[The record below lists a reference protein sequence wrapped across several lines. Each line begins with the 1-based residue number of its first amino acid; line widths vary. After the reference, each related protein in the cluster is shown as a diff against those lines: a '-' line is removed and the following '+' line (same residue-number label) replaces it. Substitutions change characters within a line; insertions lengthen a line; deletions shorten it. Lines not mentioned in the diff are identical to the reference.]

1 MKTIPKIGL
10 AILLITLAYS
20 CKQSENTSE
29 NHVATEEMTSADV
42 VSSSAAVE
50 KPDSKRQFIRTADVK
65 FRVKN
70 VTQSTYAIEN
80 ATTKHG
86 GFVIYTNLQSSI
98 YKRET
103 YKISQDSLLETTKYS
118 IENNITIR
126 VPNTQLDTVIKT
138 IAKQIDFLDYRVIK
152 ADDVSLQLLSN
163 ELAKNRLRSSGN
175 RVANAIDSKGK
186 KLNQIVTSEDTLES
200 KKKQFDNK
208 KIENLSLLDQVN
220 FSTLTL
226 NIYQRETVRQEKIV
240 NTENKIISRP
250 HLGIQLWDNI
260 KSGWFILEDIILF
273 VIQFWT
279 IFLLGFVIWFGF
291 KKFKMAKK

>member
-1 MKTIPKIGL
+1 
-10 AILLITLAYS
+10 
-20 CKQSENTSE
+20 
-29 NHVATEEMTSADV
+29 MTSADV

-80 ATTKHG
+80 ATIKHG

-103 YKISQDSLLETTKYS
+103 SKISQDSLLETTKYS

-138 IAKQIDFLDYRVIK
+138 IAKQIDFLDYRLIK

-163 ELAKNRLRSSGN
+163 ELAKNRLRSSVN

-186 KLNQIVTSEDTLES
+186 KLNQIVTSEDILES
-200 KKKQFDNK
+200 KKKSNLTTK
-208 KIENLSLLDQVN
+208 KLKICRC
-220 FSTLTL
+220 LT
-226 NIYQRETVRQEKIV
+226 K
-240 NTENKIISRP
+240 
-250 HLGIQLWDNI
+250 
-260 KSGWFILEDIILF
+260 
-273 VIQFWT
+273 
-279 IFLLGFVIWFGF
+279 
-291 KKFKMAKK
+291 

>member
-10 AILLITLAYS
+10 AILLVALAYS
-20 CKQSENTSE
+20 CKQSDNASVNDSVSE
-29 NHVATEEMTSADV
+29 EVSSADV

-70 VTQSTYAIEN
+70 VPQSTYAIEN

-98 YKRET
+98 SERET
-103 YKISQDSLLETTKYS
+103 SKISQDSLIETTKYS
-118 IENNITIR
+118 VENNITIR

-163 ELAKNRLRSSGN
+163 ELAQNRLKSSGN
-175 RVANAIDSKGK
+175 RVTNAIDSKGK

-200 KKKQFDNK
+200 KKEQLDNK
-208 KIENLSLLDQVN
+208 KIENLSLRDQVN

-226 NIYQRETVRQEKIV
+226 NIYQRETVRQEKIA
-240 NTENKIISRP
+240 NTENKMISRP
-250 HLGIQLWDNI
+250 HLGIQLWDSI
-260 KSGWFILEDIILF
+260 QSGWFILEDIVSFI
-273 VIQFWT
+273 IQFWA
-279 IFLLGFVIWFGF
+279 IILLGFAIWFGI
-291 KKFKMAKK
+291 KKFKATRK

>member
-10 AILLITLAYS
+10 AILLVVLAYS

-29 NHVATEEMTSADV
+29 KNVTSEEMISADV

-70 VTQSTYAIEN
+70 VPQSTYAIEN

-98 YKRET
+98 SERET
-103 YKISQDSLLETTKYS
+103 SKISQDSLIETTKYS
-118 IENNITIR
+118 VENNITIR

-152 ADDVSLQLLSN
+152 ADNVSLQLLSN
-163 ELAKNRLRSSGN
+163 ELAQNRLKSSGN
-175 RVANAIDSKGK
+175 RVAHAIDSKGK

-200 KKKQFDNK
+200 KKEQLDSK
-208 KIENLSLLDQVN
+208 KIENLSLRDQVN

-226 NIYQRETVRQEKIV
+226 NIYQRETVKQEKIA
-240 NTENKIISRP
+240 NTENRMISRP
-250 HLGIQLWDNI
+250 HLGIQLWDSI
-260 KSGWFILEDIILF
+260 KSGWFILEDIVSFI
-273 VIQFWT
+273 IQFWT
-279 IFLLGFVIWFGF
+279 IILLGIAIWFGI
-291 KKFKMAKK
+291 KKFKKN

>member
-10 AILLITLAYS
+10 AILLVALAYS
-20 CKQSENTSE
+20 CKQSENTS
-29 NHVATEEMTSADV
+29 VSEEMASADV
-42 VSSSAAVE
+42 LSSSAAVE

-70 VTQSTYAIEN
+70 VPQSTYAIEN

-98 YKRET
+98 SERET
-103 YKISQDSLLETTKYS
+103 SKISQDSLIETTKYS
-118 IENNITIR
+118 VENNITIR

-152 ADDVSLQLLSN
+152 ADDVSLLLLSN
-163 ELAKNRLRSSGN
+163 ELAQNRLKSSGN
-175 RVANAIDSKGK
+175 RVTNAIDSKGK

-200 KKKQFDNK
+200 KKEQLDNK
-208 KIENLSLLDQVN
+208 KIENLSLRDQVN

-226 NIYQRETVRQEKIV
+226 NIYQRETVRQEKIA
-240 NTENKIISRP
+240 NTENKMISRP
-250 HLGIQLWDNI
+250 HLGIKLWDSI
-260 KSGWFILEDIILF
+260 KSGWFILEDIISF
-273 VIQFWT
+273 TIQFWT
-279 IFLLGFVIWFGF
+279 IILLGFAIWFGI
-291 KKFKMAKK
+291 KKFKTARK

>member
-10 AILLITLAYS
+10 AILLVALAYS
-20 CKQSENTSE
+20 CKQSDNASVNDSVSE
-29 NHVATEEMTSADV
+29 EVTSADV

-70 VTQSTYAIEN
+70 VPQSTYAIEN

-86 GFVIYTNLQSSI
+86 GFVIYTNLQSTISE
-98 YKRET
+98 RET
-103 YKISQDSLLETTKYS
+103 SKISQDSLIETTKYS
-118 IENNITIR
+118 VENNITIR

-163 ELAKNRLRSSGN
+163 ELAQNRLKSSGN
-175 RVANAIDSKGK
+175 RVTNAIDSKGK

-200 KKKQFDNK
+200 KKEQLDNK
-208 KIENLSLLDQVN
+208 KIENLSLRDQVN

-226 NIYQRETVRQEKIV
+226 NIYQRETVRQEKIA
-240 NTENKIISRP
+240 NTENKMISRP
-250 HLGIQLWDNI
+250 HLGIQLWDSI
-260 KSGWFILEDIILF
+260 QSGWFILEDIVSFI
-273 VIQFWT
+273 IQFWA
-279 IFLLGFVIWFGF
+279 IILLGFAIWFGI
-291 KKFKMAKK
+291 KKFKATRK

>member
-10 AILLITLAYS
+10 AILLVTLAYS
-20 CKQSENTSE
+20 CKQSDNAS
-29 NHVATEEMTSADV
+29 VSEEMTSADV

-70 VTQSTYAIEN
+70 VPQSTYAIEN

-98 YKRET
+98 SET
-103 YKISQDSLLETTKYS
+103 ETSKISQDSLVETTKYS
-118 IENNITIR
+118 VENNITIR

-163 ELAKNRLRSSGN
+163 ELAQNRLKSSGN
-175 RVANAIDSKGK
+175 RVTNAIDSKGK

-200 KKKQFDNK
+200 KKEQLDNK
-208 KIENLSLLDQVN
+208 KIENLSLRDQVN

-226 NIYQRETVRQEKIV
+226 NIYQRETVRQEKIA
-240 NTENKIISRP
+240 NTENKMISRS
-250 HLGIQLWDNI
+250 HLGIKLWDSI
-260 KSGWFILEDIILF
+260 KSGWFILEDIVSFI
-273 VIQFWT
+273 IQFWT
-279 IFLLGFVIWFGF
+279 IILIGIAIWIVI
-291 KKFKMAKK
+291 KKFKAAKK